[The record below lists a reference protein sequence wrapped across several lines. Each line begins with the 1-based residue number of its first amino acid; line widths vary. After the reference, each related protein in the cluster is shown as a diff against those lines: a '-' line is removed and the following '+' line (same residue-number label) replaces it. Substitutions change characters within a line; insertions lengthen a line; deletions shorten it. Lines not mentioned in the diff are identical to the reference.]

1 MQRGT
6 VELASIVGR
15 RNGIMG
21 HAGHVARR
29 SWQAVPEGSGPA
41 DPRRL
46 RGVGER
52 QLHGRRV
59 VVGMEMDSGG
69 NQARGRNTRLRDQN
83 RMRHMWP
90 DGRRNGE
97 YIREHTT
104 HRVIETPLESP
115 MTGIAVQRAISKT
128 SSELHSS
135 LELVLKQH
143 NSRPGLK
150 LDRTGS
156 REGDRRARQG
166 HSRVIAVK

>member
-21 HAGHVARR
+21 HAGHVVRR

-83 RMRHMWP
+83 RMRHMARW
-90 DGRRNGE
+90 RRNGE
-97 YIREHTT
+97 YIREDT
-104 HRVIETPLESP
+104 RVIETPLESP

-143 NSRPGLK
+143 NSRPGCEV
-150 LDRTGS
+150 R
-156 REGDRRARQG
+156 
-166 HSRVIAVK
+166 